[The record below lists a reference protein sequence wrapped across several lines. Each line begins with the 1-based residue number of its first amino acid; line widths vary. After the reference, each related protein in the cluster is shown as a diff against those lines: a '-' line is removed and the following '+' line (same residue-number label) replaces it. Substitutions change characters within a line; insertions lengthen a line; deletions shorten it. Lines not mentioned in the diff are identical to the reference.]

1 MKDEQQ
7 LIAELLQF
15 NWFGKCGI
23 NEEIQGINVEYVK
36 DQKTFEK
43 RMGGRKW
50 QNYVFSRA
58 NDMSEYLLNMGEKY
72 ADEANEK
79 NIFYRENYIPQI
91 RQNFQD
97 KVEKFELAQRITSD
111 IEFNLL
117 VILRARL
124 FSELYRDS
132 FWDQLLEIYR
142 SGHIPC
148 GYKKGTFLI
157 Y

>member
-1 MKDEQQ
+1 
-7 LIAELLQF
+7 
-15 NWFGKCGI
+15 
-23 NEEIQGINVEYVK
+23 
-36 DQKTFEK
+36 
-43 RMGGRKW
+43 
-50 QNYVFSRA
+50 
-58 NDMSEYLLNMGEKY
+58 MSEYLLNMGEKY

-91 RQNFQD
+91 RQNFQN

-117 VILRARL
+117 VILRAHL

-142 SGHIPC
+142 LGHIPC